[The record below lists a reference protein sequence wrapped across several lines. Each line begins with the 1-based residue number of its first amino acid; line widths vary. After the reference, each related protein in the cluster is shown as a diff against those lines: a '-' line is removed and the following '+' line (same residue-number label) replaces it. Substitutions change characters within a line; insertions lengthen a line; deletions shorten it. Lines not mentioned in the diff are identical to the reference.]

1 MDGLTKMNE
10 TEYQELLE
18 IRHQRELTPAELHRL
33 EQWLA
38 AHQEQSEEWE
48 AEDTLSKL
56 LEQLPDAE
64 ASSNFTS
71 QVWQKIELEAR
82 ASAPQRS
89 VLMKFFRGHWL
100 PIPRVAGG
108 IASVVVVVVVVVV
121 VALVQQRQAQKT
133 ATLAANLVPVVELA
147 QMPSVDMLRDFEA
160 INSLVDPDLTADVEL
175 LSMLGGLR

>member
-108 IASVVVVVVVVVV
+108 IASVVVVVALV
-121 VALVQQRQAQKT
+121 LVQQRQAQKT
-133 ATLAANLVPVVELA
+133 AKLAANLVPVVELA

>member
-38 AHQEQSEEWE
+38 SHQEQSEEWE

-108 IASVVVVVVVVVV
+108 IASVVVVV
-121 VALVQQRQAQKT
+121 ALVQQRQAQKT